1 MCADHKRAEKENLM
15 AADVRLD
22 TYGLQDA
29 LKKMQKINP
38 AIRRT
43 LLKDTKVAA
52 QPLVDLIN
60 SRIPQTPPL
69 SGMNH
74 NGRTGWKNVKKV
86 QISLNT
92 RKPRKGSVTAGAEQ
106 IAVVRVVTKGAP
118 VAITDMAGK
127 AGGTKSRREPK
138 YRRPNFDS
146 ALRGTPSRY
155 MWKDVDQMVAE
166 TERALM
172 PIIDQFMVDAQ
183 REFN

>member
-1 MCADHKRAEKENLM
+1 M

-29 LKKMQKINP
+29 LKKMQKFKP

-60 SRIPQTPPL
+60 SRIPTTPPL

-92 RKPRKGSVTAGAEQ
+92 RKPRKGSATAGAEQ

-118 VAITDMAGK
+118 VAITDMAGR
-127 AGGTKSRREPK
+127 AGGTKSRRESK
-138 YRRPNFDS
+138 YRRPNFAS
-146 ALRGTPSRY
+146 ALQGEPSRY
-155 MWKDVDQMVAE
+155 MWKDIDQMVAE
-166 TERALM
+166 TERALK

>member
-1 MCADHKRAEKENLM
+1 M

-38 AIRRT
+38 AMRRT

-52 QPLVDLIN
+52 EPLVRAIN
-60 SRIPQTPPL
+60 GRIPTSAPL

-92 RKPRKGSVTAGAEQ
+92 RKPRKGSISAGSEQ

-127 AGGTKSRREPK
+127 AGGTKSRRESK
-138 YRRPNFDS
+138 YRRPNFAS
-146 ALRGTPSRY
+146 ALQGEPSRY
-155 MWKDVDQMVAE
+155 MWKDIEGMIAD

-172 PIIDQFMVDAQ
+172 PIIEQFMTDAK

>member
-1 MCADHKRAEKENLM
+1 M

>member
-1 MCADHKRAEKENLM
+1 
-15 AADVRLD
+15 
-22 TYGLQDA
+22 
-29 LKKMQKINP
+29 MQKINP

-74 NGRTGWKNVKKV
+74 NGRTGWKNAKKV

-138 YRRPNFDS
+138 YRRPNFAS
-146 ALRGTPSRY
+146 ALDRIGSPSRY
-155 MWKDVDQMVAE
+155 MWKDVESMAGDA
-166 TERALM
+166 ERALQ
-172 PIIDQFMVDAQ
+172 PIIQQFMLDAQ
-183 REFN
+183 KEFK

>member
-1 MCADHKRAEKENLM
+1 M

-38 AIRRT
+38 AMRRT

-52 QPLVDLIN
+52 QPLVDAIN
-60 SRIPQTPPL
+60 GRIPTTPPMR
-69 SGMNH
+69 GMAH
-74 NGRTGWKNVKKV
+74 NGRTGWSNVKKV

-92 RKPRKGSVTAGAEQ
+92 RKPRKGSITAGAEQ

-127 AGGTKSRREPK
+127 AGGTKSRRESK
-138 YRRPNFDS
+138 YQRPNFASRLD
-146 ALRGTPSRY
+146 RIGTPSRY
-155 MWKDVDQMVAE
+155 MWKDIESMAGDA
-166 TERALM
+166 ERALQ
-172 PIIDQFMVDAQ
+172 PIIQQFMIDAQ
-183 REFN
+183 RELN

>member
-1 MCADHKRAEKENLM
+1 M

-38 AIRRT
+38 AMRRT

-52 QPLVDLIN
+52 EPLVKAIN
-60 SRIPQTPPL
+60 GRIPTSAPL

-74 NGRTGWKNVKKV
+74 DGRTGWKNVKKV

-92 RKPRKGSVTAGAEQ
+92 RMPRKGSVTAGAEQ

-138 YRRPNFDS
+138 YRRPNFAS
-146 ALRGTPSRY
+146 ALKGEPSRY
-155 MWKDVDQMVAE
+155 MWKDIEGMIAD

-172 PIIDQFMVDAQ
+172 PIIEQFMKDAK

>member
-1 MCADHKRAEKENLM
+1 
-15 AADVRLD
+15 
-22 TYGLQDA
+22 
-29 LKKMQKINP
+29 
-38 AIRRT
+38 
-43 LLKDTKVAA
+43 
-52 QPLVDLIN
+52 
-60 SRIPQTPPL
+60 
-69 SGMNH
+69 
-74 NGRTGWKNVKKV
+74 
-86 QISLNT
+86 LNT

-138 YRRPNFDS
+138 YRRPNFAS

-172 PIIDQFMVDAQ
+172 PIIDQFMKDAK

>member
-1 MCADHKRAEKENLM
+1 M

-43 LLKDTKVAA
+43 LLKDTKEAA
-52 QPLVDLIN
+52 KPLVDAIN
-60 SRIPQTPPL
+60 ARVPSSAPL
-69 SGMNH
+69 SGMAH
-74 NGRTGWKNVKKV
+74 RGRTGWAGVKKV

-92 RKPRKGSVTAGAEQ
+92 RKPKTGSITAGAEQ

-127 AGGTKSRREPK
+127 AGGTKSRRESK
-138 YRRPNFDS
+138 YRRPNFAS
-146 ALRGTPSRY
+146 ALDRIGTPSRF
-155 MWKDVDQMVAE
+155 MWKDIESMAADA
-166 TERALM
+166 ERALK
-172 PIIDQFMVDAQ
+172 PIIDQFMRDSEKA
-183 REFN
+183 FK

>member
-1 MCADHKRAEKENLM
+1 M

-29 LKKMQKINP
+29 LKKMQKIDP
-38 AIRRT
+38 GVRRT

-52 QPLVDLIN
+52 APLVDLIN
-60 SRIPQTPPL
+60 SRVPSKAPL

-74 NGRTGWKNVKKV
+74 SGRTGWKNVKKV

-92 RKPRKGSVTAGAEQ
+92 RKPRKGSITAGAEQ

-138 YRRPNFDS
+138 YRRPNFAS

-155 MWKDVDQMVAE
+155 MWKDIDGMIAE

-172 PIIDQFMVDAQ
+172 PIIDQFMKDAK

>member
-1 MCADHKRAEKENLM
+1 M

-38 AIRRT
+38 AMRRT

-52 QPLVDLIN
+52 EPLVRVIN
-60 SRIPQTPPL
+60 ARIPTSAPL

-92 RKPRKGSVTAGAEQ
+92 RKPRKGSISAGSEQ

-127 AGGTKSRREPK
+127 AGGTKSRRESK
-138 YRRPNFDS
+138 YRRPNFAS
-146 ALRGTPSRY
+146 ALQGEPSRY
-155 MWKDVDQMVAE
+155 MWKDIEGMIAD

-172 PIIDQFMVDAQ
+172 PIIEQFMTDAK

>member
-1 MCADHKRAEKENLM
+1 M

-60 SRIPQTPPL
+60 SRVPTTPPL

-74 NGRTGWKNVKKV
+74 NGRTGWGNVKK
-86 QISLNT
+86 
-92 RKPRKGSVTAGAEQ
+92 PC
-106 IAVVRVVTKGAP
+106 
-118 VAITDMAGK
+118 
-127 AGGTKSRREPK
+127 
-138 YRRPNFDS
+138 
-146 ALRGTPSRY
+146 
-155 MWKDVDQMVAE
+155 WWH
-166 TERALM
+166 
-172 PIIDQFMVDAQ
+172 
-183 REFN
+183 

>member
-1 MCADHKRAEKENLM
+1 M

-92 RKPRKGSVTAGAEQ
+92 RKPRKGSITAGTEQ